1 MKVFILSFLLLF
13 ASHTYAQ
20 KFVLPDGE
28 YMDTTT
34 NDNTTCKDYNVFF
47 YQGNGR
53 GKYPEASS
61 TMLKEVQSFLKR
73 KGNHYSGSGYI
84 TFQFMI
90 NCDGK
95 KMNKTRV
102 LQTDEKYNKDHFDK
116 GLVEELYTFLNT
128 MDKWKIFKIKSGES
142 LSYHAFIT
150 FKIKNGK
157 AVNIIP

>member
-1 MKVFILSFLLLF
+1 MKVFILSCFLLF

-34 NDNTTCKDYNVFF
+34 NDNTCKDYSVFF
-47 YQGNGR
+47 YEGNGR

-61 TMLKEVQSFLKR
+61 TILKDAQSFLKI
-73 KGNHYSGSGYI
+73 KDNSYKGSGYI

-90 NCDGK
+90 DCNGK
-95 KMNKTRV
+95 KMKKTRV
-102 LQTDEKYNKDHFDK
+102 LQTDEKYNNYHFEK
-116 GLVEELYTFLNT
+116 EFVEELYTFLNT
-128 MDKWKIFKIKSGES
+128 MDKWKIFKINSGEI
-142 LSYHAFIT
+142 LCYHAFIT